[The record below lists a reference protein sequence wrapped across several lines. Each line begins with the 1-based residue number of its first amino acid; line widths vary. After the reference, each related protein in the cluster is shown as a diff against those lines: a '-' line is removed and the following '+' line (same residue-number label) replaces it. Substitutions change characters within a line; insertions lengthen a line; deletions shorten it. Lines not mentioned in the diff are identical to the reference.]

1 MQKIIRLFFI
11 TNFFIFLLLICQNG
25 TAQTGTGMEPADNA
39 NCDPLSAVEDS
50 SRSIRIINASSL
62 KRLPAVVRDLSA
74 TLKESMFREW
84 AYLGKN
90 GLGIYLYDVT
100 CNRVENSACVRY
112 QVNDSIYHLKL
123 GSFNQ
128 QATDKALA
136 TTLIHE
142 IMHCVL
148 LDIYARAKKEEE
160 KAFCSIIHFG
170 LNKNDTSNFFNNDFF
185 SLINSGDAGQHEL
198 IYQLFYPHMVSLLER
213 FAEIHKEAFPDRRD
227 AERLMWSGLQKTSV
241 YKKLSDEEKGEIEQ
255 TIIEAKGINIEE
267 N

>member
-11 TNFFIFLLLICQNG
+11 TNFFIFLLLIFQNG
-25 TAQTGTGMEPADNA
+25 TAQTGTSIESAA
-39 NCDPLSAVEDS
+39 HRLSADEDS

-62 KRLPAVVRDLSA
+62 KRLPAVIRDLSA

-84 AYLGKN
+84 AHLGKN

-100 CNRVENSACVRY
+100 CKSVEKAACVRY
-112 QVNDSIYHLKL
+112 QVNDSIYHLKI
-123 GSFNQ
+123 GSFNR

-136 TTLIHE
+136 ATLIHE

-148 LDIYARAKKEEE
+148 LDIYSRAKREEE
-160 KAFCSIIHFG
+160 KAFRSIIHFG

-185 SLINSGDAGQHEL
+185 ALVNSGEAGQHEL

-213 FAEIHKEAFPDRRD
+213 FAEIHKDAFPDRRD
-227 AERLMWSGLQKTSV
+227 AGHLMWSGLQKTSV
-241 YKKLSDEEKGEIEQ
+241 YEKLSDEEKREIGQ
-255 TIIEAKGINIEE
+255 TILEEKGIDIEE
-267 N
+267 Y